1 LTVGFPERT
10 VGFDGATKSQ
20 NFPSFPSRRCLMPKE
35 PTLPEQTKKVF
46 KETVAIWRNDLF
58 SLLNKPLPIILII
71 ATIIL
76 FLLAIRWV

>member
-1 LTVGFPERT
+1 
-10 VGFDGATKSQ
+10 
-20 NFPSFPSRRCLMPKE
+20 MPKE

-58 SLLNKPLPIILII
+58 SLLNKPLPLILII

-76 FLLAIRWV
+76 FLLALRWV